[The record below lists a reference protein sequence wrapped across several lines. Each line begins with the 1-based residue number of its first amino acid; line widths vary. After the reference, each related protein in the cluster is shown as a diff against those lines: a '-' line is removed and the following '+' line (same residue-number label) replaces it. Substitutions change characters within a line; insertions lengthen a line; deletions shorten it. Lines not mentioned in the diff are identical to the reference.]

1 MDISNFPLLGA
12 LMTAAGTCLLL
23 WLPTVTMHSQLKRA
37 LVHLVLG
44 SLFAIALAS
53 QGEFLAATALVVMLA
68 GTHVVFMLGAYWLER
83 MERRDRLVRQGDF
96 EAARFMPSQYLS
108 S

>member
-12 LMTAAGTCLLL
+12 LMTASGTCLLL

-44 SLFAIALAS
+44 SLCAFGLATQS
-53 QGEFLAATALVVMLA
+53 EYVAATALVLMLA
-68 GTHVVFMLGAYWLER
+68 ISHVVYMVGAYLV
-83 MERRDRLVRQGDF
+83 ERREPHRDF
-96 EAARFMPSQYLS
+96 EAARFMPSRFLS